1 MKASTTLLGV
11 SLLLVAVGND
21 EAVEALIGP
30 ETEVIELGGRT
41 VIPGLIDNHMHFTRG
56 VERWHLQARIDGV
69 NSRAAALDI
78 IRGKAESLEPGAWMM
93 VQGGWS
99 EGQFADQPGGFTLD
113 ELDTAAPENPL
124 FVQQSYFTIYAN
136 SLALEAVGLSPA
148 DGARRS
154 AMGLAS
160 SEPPYGELIQQI
172 PPVTAAQREQNLTDF
187 MAVLNRAGL
196 TGVYALGRPPEGD
209 IATVARRAGQ
219 GPLPLR
225 IWHTLRFQAYDSA
238 EADSAVEL
246 FAQNAPNSF
255 DGMFGLF
262 GLGEHVYIPFFDNP
276 GISEPWDPAI
286 IAEFMK
292 LATAAARGGWHIHE
306 HTMNDIS
313 VQDLLDE
320 FEVLNETVPLAPLRW
335 SLAHVFTLSADS
347 IARAKAL
354 GLTIAIHSVSM
365 HEPSMAVDDSGEA
378 RPVGPPLRDI
388 QDSGLIWGLGTDAT
402 IVAHYQPFIS
412 LGWAVSGLNLAGDPV
427 LDQTVTREEALIAH
441 TRSNAYLFFQEGNLG
456 TLEAGKLA
464 DLVVLDR
471 DYLTVPADEIKDIQP
486 VLTMIGGRVVFE
498 SLR

>member
-154 AMGLAS
+154 AMGLAG

-219 GPLPLR
+219 GPLPPRL
-225 IWHTLRFQAYDSA
+225 
-238 EADSAVEL
+238 AV
-246 FAQNAPNSF
+246 A
-255 DGMFGLF
+255 
-262 GLGEHVYIPFFDNP
+262 
-276 GISEPWDPAI
+276 GISTNI
-286 IAEFMK
+286 
-292 LATAAARGGWHIHE
+292 R
-306 HTMNDIS
+306 
-313 VQDLLDE
+313 
-320 FEVLNETVPLAPLRW
+320 
-335 SLAHVFTLSADS
+335 
-347 IARAKAL
+347 
-354 GLTIAIHSVSM
+354 
-365 HEPSMAVDDSGEA
+365 
-378 RPVGPPLRDI
+378 
-388 QDSGLIWGLGTDAT
+388 
-402 IVAHYQPFIS
+402 
-412 LGWAVSGLNLAGDPV
+412 
-427 LDQTVTREEALIAH
+427 
-441 TRSNAYLFFQEGNLG
+441 
-456 TLEAGKLA
+456 
-464 DLVVLDR
+464 
-471 DYLTVPADEIKDIQP
+471 
-486 VLTMIGGRVVFE
+486 
-498 SLR
+498 

>member
-11 SLLLVAVGND
+11 SFFLVGCGPAGGPPPEEVAPGVQETAPAAALPPADIVMVNGIVLTVDNDFSTAEAVAITGDRLVAVGND

-154 AMGLAS
+154 AMGLAG

-219 GPLPLR
+219 GPLPSR
-225 IWHTLRFQAYDSA
+225 P
-238 EADSAVEL
+238 AV
-246 FAQNAPNSF
+246 A
-255 DGMFGLF
+255 
-262 GLGEHVYIPFFDNP
+262 
-276 GISEPWDPAI
+276 GISTNI
-286 IAEFMK
+286 
-292 LATAAARGGWHIHE
+292 R
-306 HTMNDIS
+306 
-313 VQDLLDE
+313 
-320 FEVLNETVPLAPLRW
+320 
-335 SLAHVFTLSADS
+335 
-347 IARAKAL
+347 
-354 GLTIAIHSVSM
+354 
-365 HEPSMAVDDSGEA
+365 
-378 RPVGPPLRDI
+378 
-388 QDSGLIWGLGTDAT
+388 
-402 IVAHYQPFIS
+402 
-412 LGWAVSGLNLAGDPV
+412 
-427 LDQTVTREEALIAH
+427 
-441 TRSNAYLFFQEGNLG
+441 
-456 TLEAGKLA
+456 
-464 DLVVLDR
+464 
-471 DYLTVPADEIKDIQP
+471 
-486 VLTMIGGRVVFE
+486 
-498 SLR
+498 

>member
-148 DGARRS
+148 DGAQRS
-154 AMGLAS
+154 AMGLAG

-219 GPLPLR
+219 GPLPSR
-225 IWHTLRFQAYDSA
+225 P
-238 EADSAVEL
+238 AV
-246 FAQNAPNSF
+246 A
-255 DGMFGLF
+255 
-262 GLGEHVYIPFFDNP
+262 
-276 GISEPWDPAI
+276 GISTNI
-286 IAEFMK
+286 
-292 LATAAARGGWHIHE
+292 R
-306 HTMNDIS
+306 
-313 VQDLLDE
+313 
-320 FEVLNETVPLAPLRW
+320 
-335 SLAHVFTLSADS
+335 
-347 IARAKAL
+347 
-354 GLTIAIHSVSM
+354 
-365 HEPSMAVDDSGEA
+365 
-378 RPVGPPLRDI
+378 
-388 QDSGLIWGLGTDAT
+388 
-402 IVAHYQPFIS
+402 
-412 LGWAVSGLNLAGDPV
+412 
-427 LDQTVTREEALIAH
+427 
-441 TRSNAYLFFQEGNLG
+441 
-456 TLEAGKLA
+456 
-464 DLVVLDR
+464 
-471 DYLTVPADEIKDIQP
+471 
-486 VLTMIGGRVVFE
+486 
-498 SLR
+498 

>member
-154 AMGLAS
+154 AMGLAG

-187 MAVLNRAGL
+187 MAPGGRALRSGSAAGRRHRNGSATGRAG
-196 TGVYALGRPPEGD
+196 
-209 IATVARRAGQ
+209 
-219 GPLPLR
+219 
-225 IWHTLRFQAYDSA
+225 
-238 EADSAVEL
+238 
-246 FAQNAPNSF
+246 
-255 DGMFGLF
+255 
-262 GLGEHVYIPFFDNP
+262 
-276 GISEPWDPAI
+276 PAS
-286 IAEFMK
+286 
-292 LATAAARGGWHIHE
+292 AAARGGWHIHE

-486 VLTMIGGRVVFE
+486 ALTMIGGRVVFD